1 MALAMQGEFKE
12 ALAAF
17 RRAGDE
23 QSARAN
29 LGFARFE
36 RGEYAQAIEEYERAL
51 VAGGP
56 ADVQVVRNLKAAR
69 SALVASGNRPAPQ
82 GREVAEDDDAT
93 EVEPAGGEEVAETK
107 PVDPNSGAH
116 VEPSP
121 GRRADDPWLWEAPPP
136 GAAADHEPWSRSGPV
151 RMPRARSE
159 TTLAANNADPA
170 WPAMRS
176 GMKPASVASSHT
188 PAPARIAARATAS
201 RRVRS
206 VRSAGNTTR

>member
-69 SALVASGNRPAPQ
+69 SALVASGNRPAPD
-82 GREVAEDDDAT
+82 GREVAEDDGAT
-93 EVEPAGGEEVAETK
+93 EVDPADGAEVADTNPTSGEEVADTK
-107 PVDPNSGAH
+107 PVDPTSGAG
-116 VEPSP
+116 VEPTP
-121 GRRADDPWLWEAPPP
+121 GRRADDPWLWEAAPP
-136 GAAADHEPWSRSGPV
+136 GAAAE
-151 RMPRARSE
+151 
-159 TTLAANNADPA
+159 
-170 WPAMRS
+170 
-176 GMKPASVASSHT
+176 
-188 PAPARIAARATAS
+188 
-201 RRVRS
+201 
-206 VRSAGNTTR
+206 